1 MTGRSQARA
10 AEEAGQVRFPHVEA
24 LSLQS
29 ASDHGQGGPLAA
41 EVAGSA
47 LDRIAFRERLTAGTG
62 GCAGAVDVGVAS
74 KVADDRSSSIHMK
87 VKPLGDFIGG

>member
-41 EVAGSA
+41 EVAGSV
-47 LDRIAFRERLTAGTG
+47 LDRIAFRGRLAAGPG
-62 GCAGAVDVGVAS
+62 GCKEGVDVGVAS
-74 KVADDRSSSIHMK
+74 KVADDRSNGIHLK
-87 VKPLGDFIGG
+87 VKPLGDFISG